1 MAGGM
6 QRVFRGGNGNAN
18 SAGYP
23 AACVWWRWRIL
34 RLPSVGPGRR
44 SRYCAARFSFA
55 LSFWPWPHQ
64 HLKPKR
70 ISGPSSAQEN
80 CEPGRRRNKGVLFM
94 STLTSLF
101 EEKASRIAE
110 QVSDLSRETADTV
123 DHAIDE
129 TAGGLHATASSI
141 RRGGRQGSKAIED
154 LAKSTANTLDEAGSY
169 LKKHNLTRTIGDSRQ
184 LVRRYLARRYPAD
197 SLILAAGAG
206 FLAGFAIRRLTHACD
221 KSPARVS
228 GD

>member
-1 MAGGM
+1 
-6 QRVFRGGNGNAN
+6 
-18 SAGYP
+18 
-23 AACVWWRWRIL
+23 
-34 RLPSVGPGRR
+34 
-44 SRYCAARFSFA
+44 
-55 LSFWPWPHQ
+55 
-64 HLKPKR
+64 
-70 ISGPSSAQEN
+70 
-80 CEPGRRRNKGVLFM
+80 M